1 MDTVNRFLAELAEC
15 ELTGTGDPEVCV
27 AVLDGPVDLNH
38 PCFRGALLRRV
49 DTLVQEPAGSGTMSM
64 IGTHIAS
71 VLLGRTDTGALGLA
85 AGCSGM
91 TVPVF
96 HDRRGHLSQLDLARA
111 IERAV
116 LEGANVINIS
126 GGERAPDGHAD
137 PLLQRALRLCETSN
151 VLVVG
156 AAGNDGA
163 ACVHVPA
170 AVHPTIAVGAL
181 GRDGVPV
188 ASSNFGAQYREN
200 GVLAP
205 GERVPGAT
213 PGGGIAPLT
222 GSSFAAPLVSGLCA
236 LLMCGQLR
244 ERGAVDARAVREAV
258 LDSAVPGAAADP
270 ADSDRYLRGLV
281 DVRGAYARTIRAER
295 TVVPDLAHTSQSA
308 GGTGQPVPAAGVT
321 PSAAPQ
327 HTEVATSSQVAL
339 PAAAEALEST
349 GRGPAQ
355 PALPALAAPSAPGA
369 VPAPVPAP
377 GGGAAVPAVIA
388 AAAPAPPAAA
398 AAAPAATMPVA
409 QHGAPTAVGVHA
421 SGCGCGAGAGESC
434 SCGLSPSA
442 DSAPVVAAPV
452 PVPTAPVGPV
462 AVPAA
467 VSNIFAIGTIGTD
480 FGTEARRDTFR
491 QLMPNVESQPATSP
505 PTKVAPNPYDAQQLV
520 HYLDDNTWDSTKLIW
535 TLNHDLTPIYALE
548 AEADY
553 PEAVYEQLRQALLGQ
568 VLPADDE
575 AYVSRVSI
583 PGVLTTKTLRL
594 FSGQVVPVVKVQR
607 RGLWVWNEKQ
617 LVDAVLAAVDVASLG
632 AEPDRVRLKVQQLL
646 DKVYWQLRNLGQS
659 PMDRAINY
667 MATNAF
673 QLTAEIA
680 KGLLSGQLVDGDMK
694 TLYSLDTISA
704 AKSPYCRPDSD
715 CWDVNVSYFNPTNDQ
730 QARLVFQSTIDVSDE
745 LPVLL
750 APAHQFLF
758 AP

>member
-1 MDTVNRFLAELAEC
+1 MDTVTRFLAELSEC
-15 ELTGTGDPEVCV
+15 ELTGTGHPDVCV
-27 AVLDGPVDLNH
+27 SVLDGPVDLNH
-38 PCFRGALLRRV
+38 PCFRGASLRRV
-49 DTLVQEPAGSGTMSM
+49 DTLVQDPAGAGTMSM
-64 IGTHIAS
+64 HGTHVAS
-71 VLLGRTDTGALGLA
+71 VLLGRPGTGTLGLA
-85 AGCSGM
+85 AGCRGL

-137 PLLQRALRLCETSN
+137 PLLERALRLCETSN

-170 AVHPTIAVGAL
+170 AVPPAIAVGAL
-181 GRDGVPV
+181 GRDGLPV
-188 ASSNFGAQYREN
+188 TSSNFGSQYREN

-205 GERVPGAT
+205 GERIPGAT

-236 LLMCGQLR
+236 LLMCAQLR
-244 ERGAVDARAVREAV
+244 EHGAVDARAIRDAV

-270 ADSDRYLRGLV
+270 DDSDRYLRGLV

-295 TVVPDLAHTSQSA
+295 TVVPDLAHTSHSA
-308 GGTGQPVPAAGVT
+308 GGTGQPAAAAGVT

-327 HTEVATSSQVAL
+327 QTEAAIPPQVAVPAPAGALEGTGGAPNRPAL
-339 PAAAEALEST
+339 PAPPAPLASDATPVPAPAGGAAVTSAITPAAEAL
-349 GRGPAQ
+349 PV
-355 PALPALAAPSAPGA
+355 AAS
-369 VPAPVPAP
+369 
-377 GGGAAVPAVIA
+377 
-388 AAAPAPPAAA
+388 
-398 AAAPAATMPVA
+398 AAPAATMPVA
-409 QHGAPTAVGVHA
+409 HDAAGTAVGVEA
-421 SGCGCGAGAGESC
+421 SGCGCGAGAGAPC

-442 DSAPVVAAPV
+442 DAAPVVAAPV

-491 QLMPNVESQPATSP
+491 QLMPNVSSQPATTP
-505 PTKVAPNPYDAQQLV
+505 PTMVAPNPYDAQQLV
-520 HYLDDNTWDSTKLIW
+520 HYLDANTWDSTKLIW

-553 PEAVYEQLRQALLGQ
+553 PDAVYEQLREALLGQ
-568 VLPADDE
+568 VLAADDD

-583 PGVLTTKTLRL
+583 PGVLTTKTVRL

-607 RGLWVWNEKQ
+607 RGLWLWNEKQ
-617 LVDAVLAAVDVASLG
+617 LVDAVLAAVDVAAIG
-632 AEPDRVRLKVQQLL
+632 ADADRVRLKVQQLL

-680 KGLLSGQLVDGDMK
+680 KGLLSGQLVDGD
-694 TLYSLDTISA
+694 TSSLYSLDTISA

-730 QARLVFQSTIDVSDE
+730 QARLVFQSTIDVSDV